1 MCDLEKLEVV
11 VVLFDSLFVVY
22 DFFLKVNFFNM
33 SINDCV
39 YCVFYIMAFF
49 ICNSFVW
56 KLVEIYQIVQEIN
69 SLIDY
74 YFLGNVYYNMIYFG
88 LVYEIMN
95 YYCSGVFYDG
105 FYDCWVVLSFY
116 DKVMKYVQDFE
127 SVVQVCFMVV
137 KVQ

>member
-1 MCDLEKLEVV
+1 
-11 VVLFDSLFVVY
+11 
-22 DFFLKVNFFNM
+22 M

-39 YCVFYIMAFF
+39 YCVYFIVVFF
-49 ICNSFVW
+49 IWNIFVC

-69 SLIDY
+69 SFIDY
-74 YFLGNVYYNMIYFG
+74 YLLGNVYYNMIYFG

-95 YYCSGVFYDG
+95 YYCSGVFYEG
-105 FYDCWVVLSFY
+105 FYDCCVVLSFY
-116 DKVMKYVQDFE
+116 DKAMKYVQDIE